1 MQVTTAKPHTKKGF
15 SSNLSILLGYI
26 GHNPGNSL
34 ICDSSDAQKQMLPN
48 YRNIPEKLFL
58 VKYQE
63 SQSNPFVQAE
73 ELKTFRKTFSMQSF
87 QNWFLNAD
95 NTLCDYLK

>member
-1 MQVTTAKPHTKKGF
+1 MQVTTVKPHTKKGF

-26 GHNPGNSL
+26 GHYPGNSL
-34 ICDSSDAQKQMLPN
+34 ICYSSDAEKQMLPN
-48 YRNIPEKLFL
+48 YHNIPEKLFL

-73 ELKTFRKTFSMQSF
+73 ELKHLGRPFQCKVSKTDS
-87 QNWFLNAD
+87 
-95 NTLCDYLK
+95 